1 MVKIKDK
8 KINIFVQAA
17 KIKKC
22 FPDSKL
28 TTTSNKLIWKGTL
41 QPSPLSDSYDI
52 KLEYIMG
59 YHPSVF
65 VINKKLELYTG
76 KTVLPH
82 VYSTEKQWLCIY
94 YRKAREWTSQQ
105 FIADTIIPWTSE
117 WLYHY
122 EFWLATGNW
131 HGKGIHGKLEPYEK
145 DKSPAPN
152 IVYKTFG
159 SQ

>member
-122 EFWLATGNW
+122 EFWLATGDW

-152 IVYKTFG
+152 IVYK
-159 SQ
+159 